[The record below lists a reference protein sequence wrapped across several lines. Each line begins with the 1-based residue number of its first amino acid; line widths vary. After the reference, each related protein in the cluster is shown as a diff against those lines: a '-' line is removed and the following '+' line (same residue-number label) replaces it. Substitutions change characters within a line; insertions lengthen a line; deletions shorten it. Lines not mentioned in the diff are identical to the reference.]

1 MKRSEKN
8 SAASPGF
15 SSGPQPLVADLHQI
29 QKMQVFGAL
38 VGGVAHDFNN
48 VLSIFHGYT
57 EILQMELPE
66 ESPLQAY
73 LTEMTAAVER
83 AKTLTGQLSNF
94 SRATTSAPRVLR
106 LESVVQEFRKM
117 LRRMISE
124 NVELVILLGEES
136 GWVMADPRQME
147 SLLTNLVVNACEAMP
162 QGGRLSIE
170 IKDAVVTPASRP
182 AEAGLAPGA
191 YVRLAVSDTG
201 IGMEQDLIARI
212 FEPEFTTKPKG
223 RNTGL
228 GLFLCAG
235 IVEQS
240 GGRILVESAPG
251 KGSTFAVYL
260 PALPSPVQE
269 DLEEA
274 LPTEVFSGKGE
285 KILIVEDDAPVRKS
299 LALAVRRLGFQ
310 VLSAANGDE
319 ALRILEGE
327 REIRLVI
334 ADIVMPLLSGI
345 EMAEIVHRRWPGIKI
360 ILTSGYTVEAPT
372 EASAEYTA
380 FLPKPLPR
388 GALIQTIRKLLDV

>member
-1 MKRSEKN
+1 M
-8 SAASPGF
+8 
-15 SSGPQPLVADLHQI
+15 
-29 QKMQVFGAL
+29 
-38 VGGVAHDFNN
+38 GGVAHDFNN

-57 EILQMELPE
+57 EILQMELPGD
-66 ESPLQAY
+66 SPLQAY

-94 SRATTSAPRVLR
+94 SRATTSAPRALR
-106 LESVVQEFRKM
+106 LERVVQEFRKM

-124 NVELVILLGEES
+124 NVELAILVGEES
-136 GWVMADPRQME
+136 GWVLADPRQME

-162 QGGRLSIE
+162 KGGRLSIE
-170 IKDAVVTPASRP
+170 IKDAVVTPGSRP

-191 YVRLAVSDTG
+191 YVQLAVSDSG

-212 FEPEFTTKPKG
+212 FEPGFTTKAEG

-235 IVEQS
+235 IVESS
-240 GGRILVESAPG
+240 GGKILVESTPG
-251 KGSTFAVYL
+251 QGSTFAVYL
-260 PALPSPVQE
+260 PLLAAPPQE
-269 DLEEA
+269 EPEVA
-274 LPTEVFSGKGE
+274 IPTVGSFGKGE
-285 KILIVEDDAPVRKS
+285 KILIVEDDVPMRKS
-299 LALAVRRLGFQ
+299 LVTAVRRLGFQ

-345 EMAEIVHRRWPGIKI
+345 EMAEIVHRRWPEIKI
-360 ILTSGYTVEAPT
+360 ILTSGYTVEVSAD
-372 EASAEYTA
+372 AIAEYTV
-380 FLPKPLPR
+380 FLPKPPPR
-388 GALIQTIRKLLDV
+388 GALIQNIRKLLDA